1 MEAMATASTRAVRTD
16 RRAQILRAAKQ
27 AFSQKGFHSA
37 SVSDI
42 IERAGIARGTFYLY
56 FESKRDV
63 FDKLL
68 EDLLV
73 ELRAC
78 IRPIDLAPGS
88 APPVEQLRGNILRV
102 QELVLREP
110 ELFQI
115 LLHQARGLDAA
126 SAAIVAS
133 FYERVLTLIER
144 SLEHGMRIGLIRP
157 CNPAI
162 ISSCIL
168 GTVKEVAGWL
178 IVQPKQSVDRNALV
192 NEILSFGLRGLLAR

>member
-1 MEAMATASTRAVRTD
+1 MATASARAVRSD

-68 EDLLV
+68 EELLV

-78 IRPIDLAPGS
+78 IRPIELAPGS
-88 APPVEQLRGNILRV
+88 PQPVEQLRGNILRV

-110 ELFQI
+110 ELFQL
-115 LLHQARGLDAA
+115 LLHQARGLDAQ

-178 IVQPKQSVDRNALV
+178 ILQRQKPPDREALV
-192 NEILSFGLRGLLAR
+192 DEILNFGLRGLLAK

>member
-1 MEAMATASTRAVRTD
+1 MATASTRAVRSD

-27 AFSQKGFHSA
+27 VFSQKGFHSA
-37 SVSDI
+37 SVSDV

-68 EDLLV
+68 EELLV

-88 APPVEQLRGNILRV
+88 PQPVEQLRANILRV

-110 ELFQI
+110 EVFQI
-115 LLHQARGLDAA
+115 LLHQARGLDAQ
-126 SAAIVAS
+126 SAALVHG

-144 SLEHGMRIGLIRP
+144 SLELGMRMGLIRP

-178 IVQPKQSVDRNALV
+178 IVQPKQSVDREALV
-192 NEILSFGLRGLLAR
+192 DEILKFGLRGLLAK

>member
-1 MEAMATASTRAVRTD
+1 MATASARAVRTD

-27 AFSQKGFHSA
+27 AFSQKGFHTA

-68 EDLLV
+68 EELLV

-78 IRPIDLAPGS
+78 IRPIELKPGS
-88 APPVEQLRGNILRV
+88 PQPVEQLRANIMRV
-102 QELVLREP
+102 LELVLREP
-110 ELFQI
+110 ELFQL
-115 LLHQARGLDAA
+115 LLHQARGLDPQ

-144 SLEHGMRIGLIRP
+144 SLEHGMRLGLIRP

-178 IVQPKQSVDRNALV
+178 IAQRQQPTDREALV
-192 NEILSFGLRGLLAR
+192 DEILNFGLRGLLAR

>member
-1 MEAMATASTRAVRTD
+1 MATASTRAVRVD

-68 EDLLV
+68 EELLV

-78 IRPIDLAPGS
+78 IRPIDLTPGS
-88 APPVEQLRGNILRV
+88 PPPVEQLKANIMRV

-110 ELFQI
+110 ELFQL
-115 LLHQARGLDAA
+115 LLHQARGLDAQ

-133 FYERVLTLIER
+133 FYERVLTMIER
-144 SLEHGMRIGLIRP
+144 SLEHGMRMGLIRP
-157 CNPAI
+157 CNPTI

-178 IVQPKQSVDRNALV
+178 IAQRQKPPDREALV
-192 NEILSFGLRGLLAR
+192 DEILNFGLRGLLAK

>member
-1 MEAMATASTRAVRTD
+1 MEAMATASTRPVRTD

-27 AFSQKGFHSA
+27 AFSQKGFHTA

-68 EDLLV
+68 EELLV
-73 ELRAC
+73 ELRQC
-78 IRPIDLAPGS
+78 IRPIDLAPGG
-88 APPVEQLRGNILRV
+88 PQPVEQLKANILRV
-102 QELVLREP
+102 AELVLREP
-110 ELFQI
+110 ELFQL
-115 LLHQARGLDAA
+115 LLHQARALDAQ

-133 FYERVLTLIER
+133 FYERVLTMIER

-178 IVQPKQSVDRNALV
+178 IAQRGQPPDREALV
-192 NEILSFGLRGLLAR
+192 DEILNFGLRGLLAR

>member
-1 MEAMATASTRAVRTD
+1 MGAMATASTRPVRTD

-68 EDLLV
+68 EDLLE
-73 ELRAC
+73 ELRQC
-78 IRPIDLAPGS
+78 IRPIDLAPGK
-88 APPVEQLRGNILRV
+88 PQPVEQLKANITRV
-102 QELVLREP
+102 LELVVREP
-110 ELFQI
+110 ELFQL

-126 SAAIVAS
+126 SAALVHA
-133 FYERVLTLIER
+133 FYQRVLDLIER
-144 SLEHGMRIGLIRP
+144 SLEHGMRLGLIRP
-157 CNPAI
+157 CNTGI
-162 ISSCIL
+162 ISACIL

-178 IVQPKQSVDRNALV
+178 TAQRPAPPDLSSLAD
-192 NEILSFGLRGLLAR
+192 EILGFGLRGLLAR

>member
-1 MEAMATASTRAVRTD
+1 MATASTRAVRVD
-16 RRAQILRAAKQ
+16 RRAQILRAAKK
-27 AFSQKGFHSA
+27 AFSEKGFHSA

-68 EDLLV
+68 EELLA

-78 IRPIDLAPGS
+78 IRPIDLSPGS
-88 APPVEQLRGNILRV
+88 PQPVEQLKANIMRV

-110 ELFQI
+110 ELFQL
-115 LLHQARGLDAA
+115 LLHQARGLDAQ
-126 SAAIVAS
+126 SAALVHA
-133 FYERVLTLIER
+133 FYQRVLDLIER
-144 SLEHGMRIGLIRP
+144 SLEHGMRMGLIRP

-178 IVQPKQSVDRNALV
+178 IAQRQKPPDREALV
-192 NEILSFGLRGLLAR
+192 DEILNFGLRGLLSR